1 MIAYET
7 RSQELFK
14 CKYWVRSTNLMGIAC
29 VVVDKCIQMR
39 AAADQPPMRSLRP
52 EFIAIV
58 WQGPKVKH
66 PCHIGLPWVIDY
78 DEL

>member
-1 MIAYET
+1 MH
-7 RSQELFK
+7 
-14 CKYWVRSTNLMGIAC
+14 VAC
-29 VVVDKCIQMR
+29 VVVDKCIQLR

-52 EFIAIV
+52 EFIVLV

-66 PCHIGLPWVIDY
+66 PCLIRLPWVIDY